1 MDQGF
6 ARSSSSNA
14 GSSPI
19 DSSNIISYSSTSTIK
34 KKSFLSK
41 FPSLIRSIDAYGKEV
56 KFTVKGEENYRTF
69 IGGIWTIMLFC
80 SIIVYG
86 AFQTEM
92 MFARGDTNISVKQFL
107 KDRTNDR
114 EILTP
119 FEKGFQYSFIIEK
132 DGVDLIEQGGYVNV
146 LVNQVEQTY
155 EENPATGIKERNRT
169 KTSLNYEKC
178 GQNFFSDD
186 EVTKEN
192 LNIANYYWFVN
203 NSFTVAGSFFSPV
216 FHYIEIRMSEWVN
229 STDNNNGCRTS
240 DEIYNALNQADVKL
254 GIINTYVALND
265 YEDPIKY
272 FIDDEYYWETVPNFR
287 KKIDT
292 EIQKN
297 SGQFQDNLLQLTA
310 AKEEEFFQINKGME
324 SLVLTGDDREFM
336 TIYLRTDQEFKLYD
350 RKVYSIGDLLGQIGG
365 FFEVIYA
372 IGAFLTLLFVE
383 RMITASIVSK
393 IYQVD
398 SDSNDKDKERRAK
411 IDEFKLNRRKT
422 GISSTSMVRHD
433 SALCINDENDK
444 SKADDQDDFKEAKK
458 EIKSRHRFSYTW
470 KDIAHYI
477 MWCGYCRTKCSK
489 SKNKMIKK
497 HKLFEAAENKLKN
510 ELDVTEILLLLRKLR
525 TIIK

>member
-1 MDQGF
+1 M
-6 ARSSSSNA
+6 
-14 GSSPI
+14 
-19 DSSNIISYSSTSTIK
+19 
-34 KKSFLSK
+34 
-41 FPSLIRSIDAYGKEV
+41 
-56 KFTVKGEENYRTF
+56 
-69 IGGIWTIMLFC
+69 
-80 SIIVYG
+80 
-86 AFQTEM
+86 
-92 MFARGDTNISVKQFL
+92 
-107 KDRTNDR
+107 
-114 EILTP
+114 
-119 FEKGFQYSFIIEK
+119 
-132 DGVDLIEQGGYVNV
+132 
-146 LVNQVEQTY
+146 
-155 EENPATGIKERNRT
+155 
-169 KTSLNYEKC
+169 
-178 GQNFFSDD
+178 
-186 EVTKEN
+186 
-192 LNIANYYWFVN
+192 
-203 NSFTVAGSFFSPV
+203 
-216 FHYIEIRMSEWVN
+216 
-229 STDNNNGCRTS
+229 
-240 DEIYNALNQADVKL
+240 
-254 GIINTYVALND
+254 
-265 YEDPIKY
+265 
-272 FIDDEYYWETVPNFR
+272 PNFR

-477 MWCGYCRTKCSK
+477 M
-489 SKNKMIKK
+489 
-497 HKLFEAAENKLKN
+497 
-510 ELDVTEILLLLRKLR
+510 
-525 TIIK
+525 

>member
-1 MDQGF
+1 M
-6 ARSSSSNA
+6 
-14 GSSPI
+14 
-19 DSSNIISYSSTSTIK
+19 
-34 KKSFLSK
+34 
-41 FPSLIRSIDAYGKEV
+41 
-56 KFTVKGEENYRTF
+56 
-69 IGGIWTIMLFC
+69 
-80 SIIVYG
+80 
-86 AFQTEM
+86 
-92 MFARGDTNISVKQFL
+92 
-107 KDRTNDR
+107 
-114 EILTP
+114 
-119 FEKGFQYSFIIEK
+119 
-132 DGVDLIEQGGYVNV
+132 
-146 LVNQVEQTY
+146 
-155 EENPATGIKERNRT
+155 
-169 KTSLNYEKC
+169 
-178 GQNFFSDD
+178 
-186 EVTKEN
+186 
-192 LNIANYYWFVN
+192 
-203 NSFTVAGSFFSPV
+203 
-216 FHYIEIRMSEWVN
+216 
-229 STDNNNGCRTS
+229 
-240 DEIYNALNQADVKL
+240 
-254 GIINTYVALND
+254 
-265 YEDPIKY
+265 
-272 FIDDEYYWETVPNFR
+272 PNFR

-458 EIKSRHRFSYTW
+458 EVKSRHRFSYTW

-477 MWCGYCRTKCSK
+477 M
-489 SKNKMIKK
+489 
-497 HKLFEAAENKLKN
+497 
-510 ELDVTEILLLLRKLR
+510 
-525 TIIK
+525 